1 MRVGVTVAQRA
12 DGGEEG
18 TGSRLAA
25 DLSVAKLLQCPT
37 AELLPYALYVAE
49 GSPFATQHGVKGAQ
63 FDRVLVVMDEDE
75 SDYNLY
81 DYEKV
86 LSEKQASAD
95 DRKAFETG
103 NDNTWSRTL
112 RLLYVCCTRAKRGLA
127 LAFFVANPE
136 ATAAHIVA
144 SGIFPEAS
152 VITQDIIDLA

>member
-1 MRVGVTVAQRA
+1 
-12 DGGEEG
+12 
-18 TGSRLAA
+18 
-25 DLSVAKLLQCPT
+25 
-37 AELLPYALYVAE
+37 
-49 GSPFATQHGVKGAQ
+49 
-63 FDRVLVVMDEDE
+63 MDEEE

-112 RLLYVCCTRAKRGLA
+112 RLLYVCCTRAKRDLA
-127 LAFFVANPE
+127 LAFFVSNPE

-144 SGIFPEAS
+144 SEIFPKGS
-152 VITQDIIDLA
+152 VITQDILDVASRA